1 MSSAKQ
7 IEANRRNA
15 QKSKGPRTAAGKA
28 RASCNSRKHA
38 LSTISRNNP
47 LFAPRIE
54 CIARAICPETANSG
68 LWEQALIIGECATVL
83 GCVQAERI
91 ALIEQL
97 LGGTTARISAAEG
110 ARLEAPQCKPA
121 PLRDELEAMGL
132 AARDLNRLERYERRA
147 LSGASA
153 PPRLSWRS
161 TTCCDPRGTQTLR
174 SGIDEK

>member
-1 MSSAKQ
+1 MSSQKQ

-38 LSTISRNNP
+38 LCTISRNNP
-47 LFAPRIE
+47 HFAPRIE
-54 CIARAICPETANSG
+54 AIARAICSEATTAE
-68 LWEQALIIGECATVL
+68 LWEQALIIGECTTLLA
-83 GCVQAERI
+83 CAQAERL

-97 LGGTTARISAAEG
+97 LGGPCVHIADTQGAGGAELG
-110 ARLEAPQCKPA
+110 AFQCKPA

-147 LSGASA
+147 LSRRKRAIETFMGNNHM
-153 PPRLSWRS
+153 PPL
-161 TTCCDPRGTQTLR
+161 
-174 SGIDEK
+174 

>member
-7 IEANRRNA
+7 IEANQRNA
-15 QKSKGPRTAAGKA
+15 QKSRGPRTAAGKA

-38 LSTISRNNP
+38 LTTISRNNP
-47 LFAPRIE
+47 LFAARIE
-54 CIARAICPETANSG
+54 CIARAICPETANLG

-97 LGGTTARISAAEG
+97 LGGTTARTSDAEG
-110 ARLEAPQCKPA
+110 AGSAEREASQCKPA
-121 PLRDELEAMGL
+121 SLRDELGALGL

-147 LSGASA
+147 LSRRKRATETFMA
-153 PPRLSWRS
+153 INHMP
-161 TTCCDPRGTQTLR
+161 
-174 SGIDEK
+174 